1 MPRLN
6 YSSDRELREQPT
18 QKMKGL
24 IDDLVAAQQADNPVR
39 VDVGQVRPDGWP
51 TTADLCAFCL
61 PELTQAEQAAALSG
75 RDVLHGFAGGA
86 HFRTE
91 QALKLVDG

>member
-39 VDVGQVRPDGWP
+39 VDVGQVRPLGSGW
-51 TTADLCAFCL
+51 LVSVSL
-61 PELTQAEQAAALSG
+61 SAEAPIDQLVQLENTVARAAV
-75 RDVLHGFAGGA
+75 DVGLETDIPSAKESI
-86 HFRTE
+86 TIS
-91 QALKLVDG
+91 